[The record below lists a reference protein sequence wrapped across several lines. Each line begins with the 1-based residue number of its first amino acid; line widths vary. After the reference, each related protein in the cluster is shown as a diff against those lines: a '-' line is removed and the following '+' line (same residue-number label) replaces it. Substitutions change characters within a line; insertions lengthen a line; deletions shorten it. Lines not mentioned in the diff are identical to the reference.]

1 VDGLL
6 RDLLNHQLWA
16 DVEHWQA
23 IGAHPAARDDK
34 ALHDRLHHIHQV
46 QRFFAWIVGGGER
59 PTPTT
64 PDQYPSFDKLAS
76 YARESH
82 AVIHQLC
89 SSISDASLSESITI
103 PWFKEPPLTLTR
115 SEALAQ
121 MATHSH
127 YHRGQNATRLREL
140 GGTPPLTDL
149 IVWYWKRR
157 PDPGSL

>member
-6 RDLLNHQLWA
+6 RDLLAHQLWA

-23 IGAHPAARDDK
+23 IAALPAAREDK
-34 ALHDRLHHIHQV
+34 AVLDRLHHIHQV
-46 QRFFAWIVGGGER
+46 QRAFAWIVGGGER
-59 PTPTT
+59 PSFTT
-64 PDQYPSFDKLAS
+64 PDRYPNFEALGS

-82 AVIHQLC
+82 DVIRQLL
-89 SSISDASLSESITI
+89 SSMTDARSSESITI

-121 MATHSH
+121 MAMHSH

-149 IVWYWKRR
+149 VVWYWKGR
-157 PDPGSL
+157 PEPGSL

>member
-6 RDLLNHQLWA
+6 RDLLAHQLWA

-23 IGAHPAARDDK
+23 IGAHPAARVDK

-46 QRFFAWIVGGGER
+46 QRAFAWIVGGGER
-59 PTPTT
+59 PGFTT
-64 PDQYPSFDKLAS
+64 PDRYPDFVALKR
-76 YARESH
+76 YGKESH
-82 AVIHQLC
+82 DVIQQLL
-89 SSISDASLSESITI
+89 SSISDARLTEPITI
-103 PWFKEPPLTLTR
+103 PWFTEPPLTLLC

-149 IVWYWKRR
+149 IVWYWKGR
-157 PDPGSL
+157 PEPGTL